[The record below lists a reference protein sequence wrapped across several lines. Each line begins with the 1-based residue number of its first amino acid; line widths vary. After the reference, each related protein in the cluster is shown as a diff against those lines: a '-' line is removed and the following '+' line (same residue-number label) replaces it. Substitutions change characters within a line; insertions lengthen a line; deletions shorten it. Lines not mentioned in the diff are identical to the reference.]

1 VTFTHPAA
9 AAGLHARSAA
19 YDIVLLAHILAVLA
33 SLLVVAVA
41 GGSALALGRSG
52 PTSDALR
59 RYYRPGTNWA
69 GRVIFLVPVL
79 GAVLVAMSQGD
90 WSYSDDWVLIGLV
103 VWLAAAL
110 LAELMLWP
118 AERRLRETV
127 ARGQGGGD
135 LATDCRSAAGASLAI
150 GLLLVAATVVMVAKP

>member
-1 VTFTHPAA
+1 VTFAPPVVAT
-9 AAGLHARSAA
+9 GLHARSAA

-52 PTSDALR
+52 PPTDALR

-69 GRVIFLVPVL
+69 GRVVFLVPVL

-110 LAELMLWP
+110 LGELVLWP

-127 ARGQGGGD
+127 ARGEAGGE

-150 GLLLVAATVVMVAKP
+150 GVLLIAATVVMVAKP

>member
-1 VTFTHPAA
+1 MG
-9 AAGLHARSAA
+9 GLHARSAA

-41 GGSALALGRSG
+41 GGSAYALGRSG
-52 PTSDALR
+52 PPTEALR

-69 GRVIFLVPVL
+69 GRVLFLVPVL
-79 GAVLVAMSQGD
+79 GIVLVAMSQGD

-110 LAELMLWP
+110 LGELVLWP
-118 AERRLRETV
+118 AEGRLRQGV
-127 ARGQGGGD
+127 ARGDGAGG
-135 LATDCRSAAGASLAI
+135 LATDARSAAGASIAI
-150 GLLLVAATVVMVAKP
+150 CVLLVAATVVMVAKP